1 MPQPWLTVIMPVFNG
16 ERHLPEALES
26 VALQGTE
33 GYELIALDDGST
45 DRSLEI
51 LRGWESRLPLRVE
64 RPPRCGNW
72 VAVTNRGL
80 ALGRGE
86 YAGFLHQDDVW
97 RPDRLRILR
106 RTVDETPTTDFL
118 MHATGYIDGRSI
130 PLGRYDPPFRE
141 SAADLPADH
150 VVRRFLIQNVL
161 SIPSAIFRR
170 AAALEGGGL
179 DERLWYSADWDLWLR
194 LAGRGRTRC
203 VRRVLAGYR
212 LHAHTQTSLR
222 LGDLAEFRRQHE
234 MVFEKHFPMWKA
246 SLPDADAVAARARFS
261 IDVNTALAA
270 LASRQKAGIGRLAGA
285 FVSLGLAGAVR
296 YVHDSRILQRMSA
309 RLRGRL
315 WSRSA
320 D

>member
-64 RPPRCGNW
+64 RSPRCGNW

-106 RTVDETPTTDFL
+106 RKVEETPTTDFL
-118 MHATGYIDGRSI
+118 MHATGYMDGRGLS
-130 PLGRYDPPFRE
+130 LGRYHPPFRE
-141 SAADLPADH
+141 SAADLPADQ
-150 VVRRFLIQNVL
+150 VVRPFLIQNVL

-170 AAALEGGGL
+170 AAAMEGGGL

-194 LAGRGRTRC
+194 LAARGRTRC

-222 LGDLAEFRRQHE
+222 SGDLAEFRRQHE

-270 LASRQKAGIGRLAGA
+270 LASRQKAEIGRLAGA

-296 YVHDSRILQRMSA
+296 YVHDSRIVQRMSA

-315 WSRSA
+315 WSRPA